1 MEPITTARIVQY
13 LQDHKD
19 SSVGMKDK
27 DDKLTKIVSLPFPPP
42 DLDSH
47 IVATISYQVG
57 NGAWISPE
65 EFEHTYL
72 KTPPLARP
80 RGGSKLLKRLRAV
93 HSVARQFIGLT

>member
-19 SSVGMKDK
+19 SSLGMKDK
-27 DDKLTKIVSLPFPPP
+27 DDRLTKIVSLPFPPP

-65 EFEHTYL
+65 EFEQTYL
-72 KTPPLARP
+72 KTAPAPRP
-80 RGGSKLLKRLRAV
+80 SGGSKLLKRLKAV